1 MAWPDLV
8 NAMDIACLA
17 TFGTPV
23 TFTPQ
28 DGSGAQQITGI
39 IQTPAMAED
48 YVPGSVQ
55 GTAVVRLF
63 VRFADITPPP
73 QGGDTVT
80 INGTV
85 YDVQEVEADTQGGAV
100 LKFGISQSKTRP
112 SIAVPMP
119 TRF

>member
-1 MAWPDLV
+1 MPWSDLV
-8 NAMDIACLA
+8 NAMDTACLA

-55 GTAVVRLF
+55 GTSVVRLF
-63 VRFADITPPP
+63 VRFASIAPPP
-73 QGGDTVT
+73 RGGDTVT

-85 YDVQEVEADTQGGAV
+85 YAVQDVDVDTQGGAV
-100 LKFGISQSKTRP
+100 LKLRIT
-112 SIAVPMP
+112 
-119 TRF
+119 